1 MVNGFIDFIP
11 FDPVARPVHPPD
23 PTFINDALFIPA
35 IHHSTTDM
43 MSRPL
48 STGTRPL
55 RHLPRPTLRP
65 RIGLKPG
72 TSIRHASSYP
82 SAPRRFI
89 STTLLLGGT
98 AALIA
103 YYYDSRSALH
113 EHVAMPLIRMFADPE
128 TGHKLSVKLLSGPSW
143 VRPRDRGVDGKELQ
157 AEVRSN
163 FVNGK
168 RPNTET

>member
-1 MVNGFIDFIP
+1 
-11 FDPVARPVHPPD
+11 
-23 PTFINDALFIPA
+23 
-35 IHHSTTDM
+35 

-48 STGTRPL
+48 STGVRPL
-55 RHLPRPTLRP
+55 RHLSRPSLRLHTGP
-65 RIGLKPG
+65 IPG

-98 AALIA
+98 AALVA

-113 EHVAMPLIRMFADPE
+113 EHIAMPLIRLLVDAE

-143 VRPRDRGVDGKELQ
+143 VRPRDRGVDGDELQ
-157 AEVRSN
+157 AEVSAN
-163 FVNGK
+163 KCEYYDINA
-168 RPNTET
+168 ETVMIALWDETQ